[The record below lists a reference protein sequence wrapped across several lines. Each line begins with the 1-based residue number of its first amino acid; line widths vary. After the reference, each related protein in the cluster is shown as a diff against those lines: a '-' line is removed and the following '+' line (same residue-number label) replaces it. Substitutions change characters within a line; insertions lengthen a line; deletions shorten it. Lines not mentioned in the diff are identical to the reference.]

1 MLVFFRSFAFLCYEQ
16 VSFDSDQA
24 ILGLMAKHASEFRAF
39 PLFQYGLDYMLA
51 LETYATVPFFWAGG
65 VSVTTLKLPLVL
77 ANCGI
82 ALSLII
88 LLHRTL
94 ALRPALAMAATLP
107 FLLPPPITSATL
119 VETLGGNVAPLVFIV
134 LLWVYRRQPMVFGV
148 LFALGFLTREFT
160 AYGVAAIVMIEAMDG
175 SLLLRKNLRDKLIAL
190 LVFAITYCL
199 IDALRAIAPTL
210 GPGSGPPVEGQ
221 PRAAL
226 NVLGF
231 FCWEAGLGSWLVNFR
246 AVALEQW
253 PVLFGTAPVPL
264 RDANLASATWQGAA
278 WTSELLLAV
287 TIAVAARL
295 AWLLRRRR
303 KSGGSPGQPVVSP
316 LPPDTRFCWY
326 LILVGVQASVMYAIS
341 RCDQV
346 GLLQQRYI
354 LLALFI
360 PVGVA
365 GLYLTMEPSRSGRA
379 LAVIVLAAWA
389 LLSVQGHLALNREYL
404 TTPPRN
410 TRREL
415 ANALLAND
423 VRFGMAD
430 YWDSYVVTFLT
441 NERVI
446 LVPDR
451 FTRIL
456 EYEYLVDAHPEAV
469 VVSREPCTGGARL
482 GPRWMCRP

>member
-1 MLVFFRSFAFLCYEQ
+1 MLVFFRSFVFLCYEQ

-24 ILGLMAKHASEFRAF
+24 ILGLMAKHASQFRAL

-51 LETYATVPFFWAGG
+51 IETYATVPFFWAGG

-82 ALSLII
+82 ALSLIV
-88 LLHRTL
+88 LLHQTL

-119 VETLGGNVAPLVFIV
+119 VETLGGNVAPLVFIL
-134 LLWVYRRQPMVFGV
+134 LLWVHRRRPMVFGV
-148 LFALGFLTREFT
+148 LFALGFLTREFS
-160 AYGVAAIVMIEAMDG
+160 AYGVAAIVVSEAMDG
-175 SLLLRKNLRDKLIAL
+175 SLLTRKNLRDKLIAL
-190 LVFAITYCL
+190 LMFAITYSL
-199 IDALRAIAPTL
+199 IDALRSIAPTL
-210 GPGSGPPVEGQ
+210 GPGSGPPVEEQ

-226 NVLGF
+226 NALRF
-231 FCWEAGLGSWLVNFR
+231 FCWDAVGGSWLVNFR
-246 AVALEQW
+246 AVAFEQW
-253 PVLFGTAPVPL
+253 PVLFGTARVPL
-264 RDANLASATWQGAA
+264 RAANLASATWQGVA

-287 TIAVAARL
+287 TIAVAVRL
-295 AWLLRRRR
+295 PWLLRRRR
-303 KSGGSPGQPVVSP
+303 ESGASPGQSVVSP
-316 LPPDTRFCWY
+316 LRPDARFCWY
-326 LILVGVQASVMYAIS
+326 LILVGMLASVMYAIS
-341 RCDQV
+341 RCDHV

-365 GLYLTMEPSRSGRA
+365 GLYLTVEPSRSGRA
-379 LAVIVLAAWA
+379 LAVIALAAWA
-389 LLSVQGHLALNREYL
+389 LLSAREHLALGREYL
-404 TTPPRN
+404 TTPPPN
-410 TRREL
+410 IRREL
-415 ANALLAND
+415 ANALLSNN

-469 VVSREPCTGGARL
+469 VISREPCAGGARL
-482 GPRWMCRP
+482 GHRWICRP